1 MRIFLMNRE
10 LCRRESVINM
20 LSKNDDMSMK
30 EKCHE

>member
-10 LCRRESVINM
+10 LCRREASINT
-20 LSKNDDMSMK
+20 LSIKDDVSMK